1 MPRYADLL
9 LVTLLLAACGGGD
22 SSSRSETASA
32 SAGSADDEDV
42 DACTLLTSEEIQ
54 AATGWAPDTSAS
66 KSYGTTSTCAYH
78 GKDAVKQ
85 SVVLVVARPAP
96 KVSTSAELAARRNEQ
111 AQRQP
116 DIKMVITPLE
126 GLGVPAVRSELE
138 GSSQPTIEA
147 VVGRRLLGV
156 TTSDFEAS
164 KALVPKA
171 AARLR

>member
-1 MPRYADLL
+1 MTRFADILL
-9 LVTLLLAACGGGD
+9 LSLLLAACGGG
-22 SSSRSETASA
+22 SESGSETASA
-32 SAGSADDEDV
+32 KDTDDDKDF
-42 DACTLLTSEEIQ
+42 DACTLLTAEEIQ

-66 KSYGTTSTCAYH
+66 KQYGTTRTCAYH

-85 SVVLVVARPAP
+85 SVVLVVATPAP
-96 KVSTSAELAARRNEQ
+96 KVSSSAELAARRNEQ

-116 DIKMVITPLE
+116 DIKMVITPVE

-156 TTSDFEAS
+156 TASDFEAS

-171 AARLR
+171 AARLE

>member
-1 MPRYADLL
+1 VTRFADMLL
-9 LVTLLLAACGGGD
+9 LSLLLAACGGG
-22 SSSRSETASA
+22 SESRS
-32 SAGSADDEDV
+32 DI

-66 KSYGTTSTCAYH
+66 RAYGTTRTCAYH

-85 SVVLVVARPAP
+85 SVVLVVATPAP

-116 DIKMVITPLE
+116 DIKMVVTPME

-156 TTSDFEAS
+156 TATDFEAS

-171 AARLR
+171 AARLH

>member
-1 MPRYADLL
+1 MTRFADILL
-9 LVTLLLAACGGGD
+9 LSLLLAACGGG
-22 SSSRSETASA
+22 SESRS
-32 SAGSADDEDV
+32 DI
-42 DACTLLTSEEIQ
+42 DACTLLTAEEIQ
-54 AATGWAPDTSAS
+54 AAAGWAPDTSTS
-66 KSYGTTSTCAYH
+66 KAYGTTRTCAYH
-78 GKDAVKQ
+78 GKDVMKQ
-85 SVVLVVARPAP
+85 SVVLVLATPAP

-116 DIKMVITPLE
+116 DIKMVITPIE

-156 TTSDFEAS
+156 TASDFETA

-171 AARLR
+171 AARLH

>member
-1 MPRYADLL
+1 MTRFADILL
-9 LVTLLLAACGGGD
+9 LSLLAACGGG
-22 SSSRSETASA
+22 SESRS
-32 SAGSADDEDV
+32 DI
-42 DACTLLTSEEIQ
+42 DACTLLTAEEIQ
-54 AATGWAPDTSAS
+54 AAAGWAPDTSAS
-66 KSYGTTSTCAYH
+66 KAYGTTRTCAYH
-78 GKDAVKQ
+78 GKDVMKQ
-85 SVVLVVARPAP
+85 SVVLVVATPAP
-96 KVSTSAELAARRNEQ
+96 EVSTSAELAARRNEQ

-116 DIKMVITPLE
+116 DIKMVITPIE

-156 TTSDFEAS
+156 TASDFETS